1 MSLDFKD
8 KVAIVTGSG
17 NGIGKGYALELAK
30 RGAKVVVNDLGGT
43 VDGSGGSLSA
53 ADAVV
58 QEIEAAGGEAMANGA
73 NVAKQEDVKA
83 MVQATMEKWGRV
95 DILINNAGI
104 LRDKSFG
111 KMEWS
116 DFEAVINVH
125 LLGSALCAHGVFPIM
140 KEQEFGRIVMT
151 SSSSGLFGNFGQ
163 TNYAAAKMGVVGLMN
178 TLKLEGAK
186 YNVHTNSIAPTAT
199 TRMTEHLFPAEFA
212 EKLDPK
218 YIIPAVI
225 FLASEKKAKEYAK
238 AKSMNIDSIPYIK
251 GWGHQTGP
259 ITYKE
264 KIDFSQ
270 DKDYIF
276 PHVKKAIDDAFTRAG
291 MEGVKDIDGI
301 ETHDCFTS
309 TEYMAIDHFGITKP
323 GESWKAIESGEIEI
337 GGRIPINASGGLIG
351 LGHPVGATGVRMLL
365 DCYKQCT
372 NLAGEYQI
380 ENAKNVSTLNIGGSA
395 TTVVSFVVG
404 RTN

>member
-83 MVQATMEKWGRV
+83 MVEATMEKWGRV

-125 LLGSALCAHGVFPIM
+125 LLGSALCAHSVFPIM

-225 FLASEKKAKEYAK
+225 FLASEKAPNGEILEAGGGVVANTYVMETMGKYFGTDENFTAEAV
-238 AKSMNIDSIPYIK
+238 ANHWAEIADTTDARRLTQGGEVAIK
-251 GWGHQTGP
+251 HF
-259 ITYKE
+259 E
-264 KIDFSQ
+264 KIQQS
-270 DKDYIF
+270 
-276 PHVKKAIDDAFTRAG
+276 
-291 MEGVKDIDGI
+291 
-301 ETHDCFTS
+301 
-309 TEYMAIDHFGITKP
+309 
-323 GESWKAIESGEIEI
+323 
-337 GGRIPINASGGLIG
+337 
-351 LGHPVGATGVRMLL
+351 
-365 DCYKQCT
+365 
-372 NLAGEYQI
+372 
-380 ENAKNVSTLNIGGSA
+380 EN
-395 TTVVSFVVG
+395 
-404 RTN
+404 

>member
-83 MVQATMEKWGRV
+83 MVEATMEKWGRV

-125 LLGSALCAHGVFPIM
+125 LLGSALCAHSVFPIM

-225 FLASEKKAKEYAK
+225 FLASEKAP
-238 AKSMNIDSIPYIK
+238 N
-251 GWGHQTGP
+251 
-259 ITYKE
+259 
-264 KIDFSQ
+264 
-270 DKDYIF
+270 
-276 PHVKKAIDDAFTRAG
+276 
-291 MEGVKDIDGI
+291 
-301 ETHDCFTS
+301 
-309 TEYMAIDHFGITKP
+309 
-323 GESWKAIESGEIEI
+323 GEILEAGGGVVANTYVMETMGKYFGTDENFTAEAVANHWAEI
-337 GGRIPINASGGLIG
+337 ADTTDARRLTQGGEVAIK
-351 LGHPVGATGVRMLL
+351 HF
-365 DCYKQCT
+365 
-372 NLAGEYQI
+372 EQI
-380 ENAKNVSTLNIGGSA
+380 QQSES
-395 TTVVSFVVG
+395 
-404 RTN
+404 

>member
-83 MVQATMEKWGRV
+83 MVEATMEKWGRV

-125 LLGSALCAHGVFPIM
+125 LLGSALCAHSVFPIM

-163 TNYAAAKMGVVGLMN
+163 TNYAAAKMGVIGLMN

-225 FLASEKKAKEYAK
+225 FLASEKAPNGEILEAGGGVVANTYVMETMGKYFGTDENFTAEAV
-238 AKSMNIDSIPYIK
+238 ANHWAEIADTTDARRLTQGGEVAIK
-251 GWGHQTGP
+251 HF
-259 ITYKE
+259 E
-264 KIDFSQ
+264 KIQQS
-270 DKDYIF
+270 
-276 PHVKKAIDDAFTRAG
+276 
-291 MEGVKDIDGI
+291 
-301 ETHDCFTS
+301 
-309 TEYMAIDHFGITKP
+309 
-323 GESWKAIESGEIEI
+323 ES
-337 GGRIPINASGGLIG
+337 
-351 LGHPVGATGVRMLL
+351 
-365 DCYKQCT
+365 
-372 NLAGEYQI
+372 
-380 ENAKNVSTLNIGGSA
+380 
-395 TTVVSFVVG
+395 
-404 RTN
+404 